1 MKAAVIYK
9 IINSVNNKF
18 YVGSTNNQYERF
30 RTHRTKLRN
39 NKHHCSHLQSAW
51 NKYGESVFIF
61 HVIEVL
67 SDISLLQE
75 AEDKWL
81 TEWVGNP
88 DCYNHGMRSGAP
100 WRGVK
105 KELHPMYGKKAS
117 VHTKELIRAA
127 RLIQDDPRI
136 GKTHS
141 EETKE
146 RIRKA
151 KLANPTRAWSG
162 KTRDEET
169 RRKIGDAQ
177 RGIKKAPRIYTEE
190 GLQRARENMKR
201 NAKEQNPADFEKV
214 KKAFPA
220 EVISKYDFT
229 CAVYTGALKR
239 ITGCKC
245 PTHGEFSQYS
255 AQFRKGRGCP
265 SCGAEERAESKR
277 QQMKDFWATDEG
289 KNKFLQSRKNEIE

>member
-39 NKHHCSHLQSAW
+39 NKHHCAHLQSAW
-51 NKYGESVFIF
+51 NKYGESAFIF
-61 HVIEVL
+61 HVIEEL
-67 SDISLLQE
+67 SDTSLLQA

-117 VHTKELIRAA
+117 AHTKELIRAA
-127 RLIQDDPRI
+127 RLIQSDPRE
-136 GKTHS
+136 GTTHT

-151 KLANPTRAWSG
+151 KIANPTRAWLG

-177 RGIKKAPRIYTEE
+177 RGVKKAPRVYTEE

-201 NAKEQNPADFEKV
+201 NAKEQNPANFEEIKM
-214 KKAFPA
+214 AFPA
-220 EVISKYDFT
+220 EVLSKYDFT
-229 CAVYTGALKR
+229 GAVYTGALKR

-245 PTHGEFSQYS
+245 PRHGEFSQYS

-265 SCGAEERAESKR
+265 SCGAEERAKSKR

-289 KNKFLQSRKNEIE
+289 KNKFLQSRRTEIK